1 MKKKISKNKKY
12 LTGSVAAVAMSVVA
26 CSAGTAARQSKE
38 CTVEAPKYNADVTAN
53 EGEVQEVEPTE
64 TVSEEELVDKLT
76 SSVNIS
82 AKEIDKD
89 ETVYVFADANGNT
102 TDILV
107 NEVLKNPEGK
117 SILTDKT
124 NLTDIVNVKGNEA
137 YTIDGDTITWQAN
150 GNDITYQGSCEKE
163 LPVNVKVTYTL
174 DGKEIKPQDLAGK
187 TGHVKIR
194 FDYENETTVVKSING
209 RDEDIH
215 VPFVAITGMVLGD
228 NFTNISVTNGRSV
241 AQGESKVVVG
251 FGMPGLMDSI
261 KASNEDFTEA
271 VNVPDYFEIEA
282 DVVDFSLDMTAT
294 VVVDGSAMNISGEI
308 DLKEMDALMTELSN
322 ATTQLVTGSGD
333 LSDGVA
339 TLLEKMGEFDTGIG
353 KLKSGIDSLSA
364 NSNTLI
370 DGIGTIDASAQSI
383 STAITTLDAAL
394 NTPMSDERKQATYDT
409 AYATASAAAGDAAG
423 NMVASMMGEGTDQYN
438 AIKGQASQQFYGM
451 LTDANTQAA
460 AVTKVNTAIT
470 SDPEVAAQ
478 ISQLATALTPGV
490 YQQMLAAV
498 AAQYGVDP
506 SLLDDA
512 TKAAVMEQAQSQASS
527 IAQQTI
533 IAVASKTTT
542 SVMNTIA
549 TEYSDTIGSSVAD
562 ACKEAAVTASSL
574 AASQAAGQAA
584 GQAAIQGAET
594 AKSQI
599 AAQIEAVQANGYS
612 LVTGAKALAEGT
624 TSMNNAVPTLS
635 QGISALK
642 DGATTLSQGSG
653 LLLDGVSTL
662 NEGATALKDGMQTY
676 DTEAIGKI
684 VNSYNGD
691 IKSLVERLS
700 AVASASA
707 DYDTFTMKADGMN
720 STTKFII
727 KTEGIKATR

>member
-1 MKKKISKNKKY
+1 MKKKISGNKKH

-26 CSAGTAARQSKE
+26 CSAGTTARQSKE
-38 CTVEAPKYNADVTAN
+38 YIVETPKYNTDVTAN
-53 EGEVQEVEPTE
+53 EDEVQEVEPTE
-64 TVSEEELVDKLT
+64 NVSEEELVDKLT

-117 SILTDKT
+117 SVLNDKT
-124 NLTDIVNVKGNEA
+124 NLTDIVNVKGDEA

-150 GNDITYQGSCEKE
+150 GNDITYQGTCDKE

-241 AQGESKVVVG
+241 AQGDSKVVVG

-353 KLKSGIDSLSA
+353 KLKAGIDSLSA

-383 STAITTLDAAL
+383 SIAITTLDTAL
-394 NTPMSDERKQATYDT
+394 NTPMSDELKQATYDT

-423 NMVASMMGEGTDQYN
+423 NMVASLMREGTDQYN

-451 LTDANTQAA
+451 LTDADTQAA

-512 TKAAVMEQAQSQASS
+512 TKATVMEQAQTQASA

-533 IAVASKTTT
+533 ISVASKTTT

-549 TEYSDTIGSSVAD
+549 AEYSDTIGSSVAD
-562 ACKEAAVTASSL
+562 ACKEAAVKASSL

-584 GQAAIQGAET
+584 GQAAIQGAES

-624 TSMNNAVPTLS
+624 SSMNNAVPSLS

-642 DGATTLSQGSG
+642 DGATSLSQGSG

-676 DTEAIGKI
+676 DTEAIGRI
-684 VNSYNGD
+684 VGSYNGD
-691 IKSLVERLS
+691 IKSLVERLA

-707 DYDTFTMKADGMN
+707 EYDIFTMKADDMN